1 MVVSRRRVSIVFGRR
16 MDFAGTESNASR
28 RMVEDTNKSK
38 DSCMVAGRRRREVR
52 VTVVGVGT

>member
-1 MVVSRRRVSIVFGRR
+1 
-16 MDFAGTESNASR
+16 
-28 RMVEDTNKSK
+28 MVEDTNKSK

>member
-1 MVVSRRRVSIVFGRR
+1 MVSSRRVRIVFGRI
-16 MDFAGTESNASR
+16 DFAGTESNASR
-28 RMVEDTNKSK
+28 RMVEVTNKSK